1 MKKTITVMA
10 LLAGAVSGFSQGQIA
25 MFDYG
30 SSFAIQ
36 VFAPSTVASPISVT
50 YGGYTVLEEQGNTAG
65 NDNPGSATYTGAP
78 LGSGYDVEL
87 LGGPQGTALGSLM
100 PVSGSLITSWL
111 TGASAGYWNAPTQVA
126 SIPGTTTTATVA
138 IAAWAATGPLGAAT
152 TLAAAQADG
161 YAWGISAPATTA
173 TLGFGSVTP
182 PFLPAGLTSFS
193 IASVPEP
200 STVALGVIGASSF
213 LMRLRRKK

>member
-1 MKKTITVMA
+1 MKKTITA
-10 LLAGAVSGFSQGQIA
+10 ITLLAGAATGFSQGQIQ

-36 VFAPSTVASPISVT
+36 VFAKSTIASPISVT

-87 LGGPQGTALGSLM
+87 LAGPSGSTLATLLPVAGSL
-100 PVSGSLITSWL
+100 VTTWE
-111 TGASAGYWNAPTQVA
+111 TGAGAGYWNTAAIATVPSV
-126 SIPGTTTTATVA
+126 TTTANVA
-138 IAAWAATGPLGAAT
+138 IAAWAATGALGAAT
-152 TLAAAQADG
+152 TLAAAQVDG
-161 YAWGISAPATTA
+161 YAWGISDVAPTA
-173 TLGFGSVTP
+173 PLGFGTTQP
-182 PFLPAGLTSFS
+182 PNLPATLTSFS
-193 IASVPEP
+193 INTSIPEP

>member
-1 MKKTITVMA
+1 MA

-36 VFAPSTVASPISVT
+36 VFGQSTIASPIAVT
-50 YGGYTVLEEQGNTAG
+50 YGGYTTLEEQGNTSG

-78 LGSGYDVEL
+78 LGSGYDIEL
-87 LGGPQGTALGSLM
+87 LAGPAGTALGSLM

-111 TGASAGYWNAPTQVA
+111 TGASAGYWNAPSQVA
-126 SIPGTTTTATVA
+126 TIPGTTTTAAVA
-138 IAAWAATGPLGAAT
+138 IAAWAATGVDGAAT

-161 YAWGISAPATTA
+161 YAWGISAVGTTSA
-173 TLGFGSVTP
+173 LGFGSVTP
-182 PFLPAGLTSFS
+182 PFLPAGVTSFS
-193 IASVPEP
+193 LGTVPEP